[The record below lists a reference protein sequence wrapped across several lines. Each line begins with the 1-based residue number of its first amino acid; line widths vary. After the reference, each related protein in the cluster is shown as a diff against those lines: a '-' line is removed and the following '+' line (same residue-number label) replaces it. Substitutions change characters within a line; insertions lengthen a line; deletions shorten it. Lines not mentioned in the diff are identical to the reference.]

1 MGAIIKKYKLWI
13 IGLLLALAIVLLWF
27 HYKSTAWERD
37 LTVAFVGY
45 EEVTKLNG
53 VEDIYEIYEIT
64 NDTNRV
70 LSNVTLVFKCKSYT
84 GRNLIYEYGGHDSLQ
99 QGVTKEFRI
108 SGNKI
113 KEYNEENG
121 NTLYYDH
128 ELVKVKYKK

>member
-1 MGAIIKKYKLWI
+1 MKKFTQKHRDKLI
-13 IGLLLALAIVLLWF
+13 IGAMILCLVAGWYYYNF
-27 HYKSTAWERD
+27 TAWERD
-37 LTVAFVGY
+37 LTVVFVGY
-45 EEVTKLNG
+45 EKVTKLNG

-64 NDTNRV
+64 NNTNRV

-108 SGNKI
+108 SSNKI

-121 NTLYYDH
+121 STLYYDH

>member
-1 MGAIIKKYKLWI
+1 MKKFTQKHRDKLI
-13 IGLLLALAIVLLWF
+13 IGAMILCLVAGWYYYNF
-27 HYKSTAWERD
+27 TAWERD

-64 NDTNRV
+64 NNTNRV

-84 GRNLIYEYGGHDSLQ
+84 GENLIYEYGGHDSLQ

-108 SGNKI
+108 SSNKI

-121 NTLYYDH
+121 STLYYDH